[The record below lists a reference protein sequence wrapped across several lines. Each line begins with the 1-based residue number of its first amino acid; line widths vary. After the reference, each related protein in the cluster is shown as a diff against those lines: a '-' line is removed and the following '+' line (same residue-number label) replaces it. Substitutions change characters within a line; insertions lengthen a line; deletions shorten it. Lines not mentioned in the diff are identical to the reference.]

1 VRWKNRRFNKKQG
14 PEKAQFR
21 PFLATS
27 CLKWDGICPYFE
39 QRMPQ
44 PVEMCGSIQ
53 LANWQTIKLQFASW
67 VLLLGTY
74 ATLASRRMPSCRLV
88 TLQVV
93 HWKREKNHGES
104 KVTQRNKNNP

>member
-1 VRWKNRRFNKKQG
+1 VRWKNRRLNKKQG

-53 LANWQTIKLQFASW
+53 LANWQTIKLQFASRL
-67 VLLLGTY
+67 LLLGTF
-74 ATLASRRMPSCRLV
+74 ATLASRLPSCV

-93 HWKREKNHGES
+93 HWKREKNH
-104 KVTQRNKNNP
+104 QW